1 LHFQKN
7 IKLKMNKFKYL
18 LLVCLAF
25 LSCKGQEPTSFSDAA
40 LTDSFINLQGEE
52 VTFKNVLEAYKGQT
66 IVIDIWASWCKD
78 CIGGMPKVKVLQQ
91 AHQEVVYIFLSLDK
105 NQEAWKRGIEKYD
118 VNGHHYFIKSGWK
131 GDFGTFVDLDWIPR
145 YMVIDKEGNIKVFK
159 AVEADDKKIKDN
171 L

>member
-1 LHFQKN
+1 
-7 IKLKMNKFKYL
+7 MNKLIYL
-18 LLVCLAF
+18 LIVCLAF
-25 LSCKGQEPTSFSDAA
+25 FNCTGQEPTSFSDAA
-40 LTDSFINLQGEE
+40 LNDTFIDLQGEE
-52 VTFKNVLEAYKGQT
+52 VTFKDILQAHKGQT

-105 NQEAWKRGIEKYD
+105 SQEAWKKGIEKYD
-118 VNGHHYFIKSGWK
+118 VNGTHYFMQSGWK
-131 GDFGTFVDLDWIPR
+131 GDFGSFVNLDWIPR

-159 AVEADDKKIKDN
+159 AVEADDKKIKDV